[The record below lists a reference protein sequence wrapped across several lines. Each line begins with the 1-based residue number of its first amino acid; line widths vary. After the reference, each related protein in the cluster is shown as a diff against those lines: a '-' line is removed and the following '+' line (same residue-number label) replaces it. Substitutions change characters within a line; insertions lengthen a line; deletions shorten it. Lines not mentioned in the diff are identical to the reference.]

1 MALLPPK
8 RFWRIRIGLSRFRQF
23 EATRSSSFER
33 STSPRLFRRRARRS
47 HSRCVGGLF
56 GHSQTSIKRALFTR
70 IVPGAYAEHFR
81 HFFRLSIRP
90 SIIRSSASKERSPT
104 LRTNRTQ
111 TRSRRNAPIR
121 DGTRAFPQG
130 HTSFPTSETL
140 ILCGSKSRFGADP
153 LPRAPQ
159 AVFLGFPR
167 LFSVDPDRQFRAAL
181 HAQSPRPN

>member
-111 TRSRRNAPIR
+111 TRSRRNAPTR
-121 DGTRAFPQG
+121 DGTRCIS
-130 HTSFPTSETL
+130 T
-140 ILCGSKSRFGADP
+140 GAY
-153 LPRAPQ
+153 
-159 AVFLGFPR
+159 
-167 LFSVDPDRQFRAAL
+167 LFSYLRNPYFMRVKIAFRR
-181 HAQSPRPN
+181 RPLTASTPGSISGFSAPFFR